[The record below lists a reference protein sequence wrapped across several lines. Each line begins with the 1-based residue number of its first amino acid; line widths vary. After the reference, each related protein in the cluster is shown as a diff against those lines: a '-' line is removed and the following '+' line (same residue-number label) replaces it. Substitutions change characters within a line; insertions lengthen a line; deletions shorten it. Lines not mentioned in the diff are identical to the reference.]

1 MICRRGL
8 IFVILVILL
17 SLPVRAMDF
26 SAPAAPESAEEI
38 LPKEADTFAEGLWNV
53 GKAAISVL
61 EPSLAGAVKSCV
73 RLFGAML
80 LVALAGQVLPKG
92 QAVLELTG
100 TAAVAALLLEP
111 SGSLLELGVETVRD
125 LQEYG
130 KLLLPV
136 LASALAATGGV
147 TASTGL
153 YVGTAAFNTL
163 LSGAIPSL
171 MLPILRL
178 LLALSIAHG
187 AVGEPILERLGAL
200 GRFCAEWAL
209 KLGLYLFTGYMAVTG
224 VVSGAADAL
233 AGKAAKIAVSGAVP
247 VVGGILSD
255 AADAVLLSAATL
267 GSGAGIWGILT
278 VLAVFLA
285 PALRIGVQYLLLK
298 LTAAAGEALGC
309 GRCAGVVG
317 DFAGVLGLLM
327 ALCWTQAVML
337 LITSVCFLKGMGP

>member
-1 MICRRGL
+1 MMCRRVL

-26 SAPAAPESAEEI
+26 SAPAAPESAEEF

-53 GKAAISVL
+53 LAAAVSAL

-111 SGSLLELGVETVRD
+111 SGSLLELGIETVRD

-163 LSGAIPSL
+163 LSAAIPSL
-171 MLPILRL
+171 LLPILRL

-200 GRFCAEWAL
+200 VRFCAEWAL

-309 GRCAGVVG
+309 GRCAAVVG
-317 DFAGVLGLLM
+317 DFAGALGLLM

>member
-1 MICRRGL
+1 MMCRRVL

-26 SAPAAPESAEEI
+26 SAPAAPESAEEF

-53 GKAAISVL
+53 LAAAVSAL

-100 TAAVAALLLEP
+100 TTAVGALLLEP

-163 LSGAIPSL
+163 LSAAIPSL

-200 GRFCAEWAL
+200 VRFCAEWAL

-309 GRCAGVVG
+309 GRCAAVVG
-317 DFAGVLGLLM
+317 DFAGVMGLLM

>member
-1 MICRRGL
+1 MMCRRVL

-26 SAPAAPESAEEI
+26 SAPAAPESAEEF

-53 GKAAISVL
+53 GKAAVSAL

-163 LSGAIPSL
+163 LSAAIPSL
-171 MLPILRL
+171 MLPILKL

-200 GRFCAEWAL
+200 VRFCAEWAL

-309 GRCAGVVG
+309 GRCAAVVG

-337 LITSVCFLKGMGP
+337 LITSVCFLKGMGT

>member
-1 MICRRGL
+1 M
-8 IFVILVILL
+8 
-17 SLPVRAMDF
+17 
-26 SAPAAPESAEEI
+26 
-38 LPKEADTFAEGLWNV
+38 
-53 GKAAISVL
+53 
-61 EPSLAGAVKSCV
+61 
-73 RLFGAML
+73 
-80 LVALAGQVLPKG
+80 
-92 QAVLELTG
+92 
-100 TAAVAALLLEP
+100 
-111 SGSLLELGVETVRD
+111 
-125 LQEYG
+125 
-130 KLLLPV
+130 
-136 LASALAATGGV
+136 
-147 TASTGL
+147 
-153 YVGTAAFNTL
+153 
-163 LSGAIPSL
+163 
-171 MLPILRL
+171 
-178 LLALSIAHG
+178 
-187 AVGEPILERLGAL
+187 GEPILERLGAL
-200 GRFCAEWAL
+200 VRFCAEWAL

-233 AGKAAKIAVSGAVP
+233 AGKAAKIAISGAVP

-309 GRCAGVVG
+309 GRCAAVVG

>member
-1 MICRRGL
+1 MTCRRVL

-26 SAPAAPESAEEI
+26 SAPAAPESAEEF

-53 GKAAISVL
+53 LAAAVSAL
-61 EPSLAGAVKSCV
+61 EPSLAGAVRSCV

-111 SGSLLELGVETVRD
+111 SGSLLELGVKTVGD

-163 LSGAIPSL
+163 LSAAIPSL
-171 MLPILRL
+171 LLPILRL

-200 GRFCAEWAL
+200 VRFCAEWAL

-255 AADAVLLSAATL
+255 AADAVLLSAAAL

-309 GRCAGVVG
+309 GRCAAVVG

>member
-26 SAPAAPESAEEI
+26 SAPAAPESAEEF

-53 GKAAISVL
+53 LKAAVSAL
-61 EPSLAGAVKSCV
+61 EPSLTGAVRSCV

-92 QAVLELTG
+92 QVVLELTG

-163 LSGAIPSL
+163 LSAAIPSL
-171 MLPILRL
+171 LLPILRL

-200 GRFCAEWAL
+200 VRFCAEWAL

-309 GRCAGVVG
+309 GRCAAVVG

>member
-1 MICRRGL
+1 MICRRGG

-26 SAPAAPESAEEI
+26 SAPAAPESAEEF

-53 GKAAISVL
+53 LKAAVSAL
-61 EPSLAGAVKSCV
+61 EPSLAGAVRSCV

-80 LVALAGQVLPKG
+80 MVALAGQVLPKG
-92 QAVLELTG
+92 SRALDLMG
-100 TAAVAALLLEP
+100 TAAVSALLLEP
-111 SGSLLELGVETVRD
+111 SGILMEFGVQTVRD

-130 KLLLPV
+130 RLLLPV

-147 TASTGL
+147 AASTGL
-153 YVGTAAFNTL
+153 YVGTAVFNTL
-163 LSGAIPSL
+163 LSSAIPL
-171 MLPILRL
+171 AMLPALKL

-187 AVGEPILERLGAL
+187 AVGEPILARMGAL
-200 GRFCAEWAL
+200 VRFCAEWAL

-224 VVSGAADAL
+224 VVSGTADAL
-233 AGKAAKIAVSGAVP
+233 AGKAAKLAVSGAVP

-267 GSGAGIWGILT
+267 GSGAGVWGVLT
-278 VLAVFLA
+278 ILAVFLT
-285 PALRIGVQYLLLK
+285 PALRIGGQYLLLK

>member
-1 MICRRGL
+1 MMCRRVL

-26 SAPAAPESAEEI
+26 SAPAAPESAEEF

-53 GKAAISVL
+53 LKAAVSAL

-92 QAVLELTG
+92 QNVLELTG

-147 TASTGL
+147 TSSTGL
-153 YVGTAAFNTL
+153 YVGTAVFNTL
-163 LSGAIPSL
+163 LSAAIPSL
-171 MLPILRL
+171 MLPILKL
-178 LLALSIAHG
+178 LLVLSIAHG
-187 AVGEPILERLGAL
+187 AVGEPILARLGAL
-200 GRFCAEWAL
+200 VRFCAEWAL

-224 VVSGAADAL
+224 VVSGTADAL
-233 AGKAAKIAVSGAVP
+233 AGKAAKLAVSGAVP

-278 VLAVFLA
+278 ILAVFLA

-317 DFAGVLGLLM
+317 DFAGAMGLLM

>member
-26 SAPAAPESAEEI
+26 SAPAAPERAEEFM
-38 LPKEADTFAEGLWNV
+38 PKEADTFAEGLWNV
-53 GKAAISVL
+53 LKAAVSAL
-61 EPSLAGAVKSCV
+61 EPSLAGAVRSCV

-92 QAVLELTG
+92 QTVLELTG

-111 SGSLLELGVETVRD
+111 SGTLLELGVETVRD

-153 YVGTAAFNTL
+153 YVGTAVFNTL
-163 LSGAIPSL
+163 LSAAIPSL
-171 MLPILRL
+171 MLPILKL

-187 AVGEPILERLGAL
+187 AVGEPILQRLGAFV
-200 GRFCAEWAL
+200 RFCAEWAL

-224 VVSGAADAL
+224 VVSGTADAL
-233 AGKAAKIAVSGAVP
+233 AGKVAKLAVSGAVP

-298 LTAAAGEALGC
+298 LTAAAGDALGC

-317 DFAGVLGLLM
+317 DFAGALGLLM

>member
-1 MICRRGL
+1 MTCRRVL

-26 SAPAAPESAEEI
+26 SAPEAPESAEEF

-53 GKAAISVL
+53 LAAAVSAL

-130 KLLLPV
+130 MLLLPV

-163 LSGAIPSL
+163 LSAAIPSL
-171 MLPILRL
+171 MLPIFRL

-200 GRFCAEWAL
+200 VRFCAEWAL

-309 GRCAGVVG
+309 GRCAAVVG
-317 DFAGVLGLLM
+317 DFTGVLGLLM

>member
-26 SAPAAPESAEEI
+26 SAPAAPESAEEF

-53 GKAAISVL
+53 LKATVSAL
-61 EPSLAGAVKSCV
+61 EPSLAGAVRSCV

-92 QAVLELTG
+92 SRALDLMG
-100 TAAVAALLLEP
+100 TAAVSALLLEP
-111 SGSLLELGVETVRD
+111 SGTLLELGVQTVRD

-130 KLLLPV
+130 RLLLPV

-153 YVGTAAFNTL
+153 YVGTAVFNTL
-163 LSGAIPSL
+163 LSSAIPWA
-171 MLPILRL
+171 MLPALKL

-187 AVGEPILERLGAL
+187 AVGEPILARLGAL
-200 GRFCAEWAL
+200 VRFCSEWAL

-224 VVSGAADAL
+224 VVSGTADAL
-233 AGKAAKIAVSGAVP
+233 AGKAAKLAVSGAVP

-267 GSGAGIWGILT
+267 GSGAGVWGVLT
-278 VLAVFLA
+278 ILAVFLA

>member
-1 MICRRGL
+1 MMCRRVL

-26 SAPAAPESAEEI
+26 SAPAAPESAEEF

-53 GKAAISVL
+53 GKAAVSAL

-163 LSGAIPSL
+163 LSAAIPSL
-171 MLPILRL
+171 VLPILKL

-200 GRFCAEWAL
+200 VRFCAEWAL

-309 GRCAGVVG
+309 GRCAAVVG

>member
-1 MICRRGL
+1 MMCRRVL

-26 SAPAAPESAEEI
+26 SAPAAPESAEEF

-53 GKAAISVL
+53 LAAAVSAL
-61 EPSLAGAVKSCV
+61 EPSLLGAVKSCV

-92 QAVLELTG
+92 QTVLDLTG

-163 LSGAIPSL
+163 LSAAIPSL

-187 AVGEPILERLGAL
+187 AVGEPILERLGAMI
-200 GRFCAEWAL
+200 RTCAEWAL

-233 AGKAAKIAVSGAVP
+233 AGKAAKIAVSSAVP

-267 GSGAGIWGILT
+267 GSGTGIWGILT

-337 LITSVCFLKGMGP
+337 LITSVCFLKGMRP

>member
-1 MICRRGL
+1 MMCRRVL

-26 SAPAAPESAEEI
+26 SAPAAPERAEEF

-53 GKAAISVL
+53 LAAAVSAL

-92 QAVLELTG
+92 QAVLALTG

-111 SGSLLELGVETVRD
+111 SGSLLELGIETVRD

-163 LSGAIPSL
+163 LSAAIPSL

-200 GRFCAEWAL
+200 VRFCAEWAL

-309 GRCAGVVG
+309 GRCAAVVG

>member
-1 MICRRGL
+1 M
-8 IFVILVILL
+8 
-17 SLPVRAMDF
+17 
-26 SAPAAPESAEEI
+26 
-38 LPKEADTFAEGLWNV
+38 
-53 GKAAISVL
+53 
-61 EPSLAGAVKSCV
+61 
-73 RLFGAML
+73 
-80 LVALAGQVLPKG
+80 
-92 QAVLELTG
+92 
-100 TAAVAALLLEP
+100 
-111 SGSLLELGVETVRD
+111 ELGVKTVGD

-163 LSGAIPSL
+163 LSAAIPSL
-171 MLPILRL
+171 LLPILRL

-200 GRFCAEWAL
+200 VRFCAEWAL

-255 AADAVLLSAATL
+255 AADAVLLSAAAL

-309 GRCAGVVG
+309 GRCAAVVG